1 MYRAKN
7 EIKRLDRI
15 YAEKTAQFNELLDVC
30 VSYIA
35 ASKVR
40 DFILPYMGNLW
51 QEKQLVNLVNRELFA
66 KVFLANIHRYTKCI

>member
-40 DFILPYMGNLW
+40 EFVLIHHGN
-51 QEKQLVNLVNRELFA
+51 
-66 KVFLANIHRYTKCI
+66 